1 MRCTACY
8 WPRQSRWSRWLQWI
22 QWIQWIQWSQGGRRL
37 FWMACVVGIL
47 QLWMPLPVSA
57 MSCQLLAASRFN
69 FGAYDPL
76 SPLPLDVQATY
87 ALQCM
92 PDHPQE
98 KLALKITVLPAGSNS
113 AQLQGDSADQS
124 VRFGMYSDPER
135 SIPMDARPLIE
146 LSDRISTLREYPITI
161 YGRLP
166 ARQNIAAG
174 VYRASVQLLIEY

>member
-1 MRCTACY
+1 MRCTACF
-8 WPRQSRWSRWLQWI
+8 WPRQSRWLHWI
-22 QWIQWIQWSQGGRRL
+22 QWIQCSQGDRRL
-37 FWMACVVGIL
+37 FWVACVVGIL
-47 QLWMPLPVSA
+47 QLWMPPPVSA

-113 AQLQGDSADQS
+113 AHLQGSSTDQS